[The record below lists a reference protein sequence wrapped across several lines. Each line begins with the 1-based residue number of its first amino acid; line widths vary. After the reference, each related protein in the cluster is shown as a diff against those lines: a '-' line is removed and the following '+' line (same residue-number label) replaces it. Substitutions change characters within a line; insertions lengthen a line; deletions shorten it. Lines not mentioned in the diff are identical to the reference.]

1 VVLLSITLMVGAVTL
16 VVASF
21 LFIST
26 AISTLTESSRA
37 VWPFPGTM
45 SAVILLEVLCLRL
58 MLFLPRSR
66 MG

>member
-1 VVLLSITLMVGAVTL
+1 
-16 VVASF
+16 
-21 LFIST
+21 
-26 AISTLTESSRA
+26 
-37 VWPFPGTM
+37 M